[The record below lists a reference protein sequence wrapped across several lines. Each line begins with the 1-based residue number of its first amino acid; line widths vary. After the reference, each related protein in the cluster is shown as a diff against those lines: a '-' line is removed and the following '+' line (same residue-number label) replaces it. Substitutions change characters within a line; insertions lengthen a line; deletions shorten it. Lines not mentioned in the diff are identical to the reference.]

1 MAPKNTTAGPASLQ
15 DQPSPDERCVSLS
28 RAFAKVKP
36 ASEAELLIAQ
46 AKAINYW
53 PACFSR
59 LERLLISHAHRALDS
74 LPNSAVT
81 ARLDLIRECRTRL
94 MRHLELTE
102 GRAL

>member
-1 MAPKNTTAGPASLQ
+1 MPPENTTAGPATTQ
-15 DQPSPDERCVSLS
+15 DQPSTRTKGSVTLS
-28 RAFAKVKP
+28 HSFVKVKP
-36 ASEAELLIAQ
+36 ASEAELLIEQ
-46 AKAINYW
+46 AKAVNYW

-102 GRAL
+102 GRL